1 MDHSVGVCKAEI
13 FKSKRFVGIGAED
26 EANTVRSGSI
36 AQSDIKS
43 FKLIETAGASDFAA
57 SKQLTI
63 GIVIMYLHG
72 AGLVV
77 SVGDAEF

>member
-1 MDHSVGVCKAEI
+1 MDRSVGVCKAEI

-43 FKLIETAGASDFAA
+43 LKLIETAGASDFAA
-57 SKQLTI
+57 AEQIAVGSIL
-63 GIVIMYLHG
+63 VYLHRT
-72 AGLVV
+72 GLIAAV
-77 SVGDAEF
+77 